1 MTMVIDRTTELAD
14 LAILDAR
21 DVAAGPVARIHLPRR
36 VPIGF
41 PANWFPE
48 PDGT

>member
-1 MTMVIDRTTELAD
+1 VIDRTTEQTD
-14 LAILDAR
+14 LAIIDAR

-41 PANWFPE
+41 HANWFPE
-48 PDGT
+48 PTGA

>member
-1 MTMVIDRTTELAD
+1 VDNLGAERAD

-21 DVAAGPVARIHLPRR
+21 DVAAGRVARVHLPRR
-36 VPIGF
+36 VPIGL

-48 PDGT
+48 PA